1 MRGARDTVRPGRASD
16 NSVVSSPH
24 ARAVKLM
31 GAAVEAKYNYLFGV
45 NRSLNDNRLI
55 FLYQIENIST
65 SETSD
70 LKQIS
75 HDRRQ
80 GLDV

>member
-45 NRSLNDNRLI
+45 NRSMNDN
-55 FLYQIENIST
+55 T
-65 SETSD
+65 
-70 LKQIS
+70 
-75 HDRRQ
+75 
-80 GLDV
+80 